1 MIAAVPPTTLVAGGR
16 ARTHAGGAPMTRS
29 LLIREYEVGA
39 DRHSAGVGPAS
50 TLARPR
56 PRLR

>member
-1 MIAAVPPTTLVAGGR
+1 MIAAVPPTTLVAGGT
-16 ARTHAGGAPMTRS
+16 ARTHAGGAPMTI
-29 LLIREYEVGA
+29 LLIGEYEVGA

-56 PRLR
+56 PRLS